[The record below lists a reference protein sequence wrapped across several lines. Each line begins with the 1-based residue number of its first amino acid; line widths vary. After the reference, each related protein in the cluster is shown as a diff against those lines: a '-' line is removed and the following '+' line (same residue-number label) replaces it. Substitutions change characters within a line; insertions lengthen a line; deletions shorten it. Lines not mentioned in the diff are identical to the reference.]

1 MALILEEASRIS
13 NAEGTPFKVGITTS
27 MLRVRRQRLRKAA
40 RRGGVG
46 GQGRGRAGPGRVLA
60 APCSLICPEAPL
72 GVSTVRLR
80 PPPTPTFS
88 LYAMLSHFSRVRLC
102 ATP

>member
-40 RRGGVG
+40 RRGGG
-46 GQGRGRAGPGRVLA
+46 ARGRGRAGPGRVPA

>member
-40 RRGGVG
+40 RRGGWG
-46 GQGRGRAGPGRVLA
+46 AREEGELA
-60 APCSLICPEAPL
+60 QAESLQRRAPL
-72 GVSTVRLR
+72 SARKR
-80 PPPTPTFS
+80 PLGFP
-88 LYAMLSHFSRVRLC
+88 R
-102 ATP
+102 

>member
-40 RRGGVG
+40 RGGGGGHPSLLTLGLSGEPMVRATQGQAGFSTLETRPLVKDEAPGEERGVG
-46 GQGRGRAGPGRVLA
+46 
-60 APCSLICPEAPL
+60 
-72 GVSTVRLR
+72 
-80 PPPTPTFS
+80 
-88 LYAMLSHFSRVRLC
+88 SR
-102 ATP
+102 

>member
-40 RRGGVG
+40 RRGG
-46 GQGRGRAGPGRVLA
+46 GPREEGELA
-60 APCSLICPEAPL
+60 QAESLQRRAPL
-72 GVSTVRLR
+72 SARKR
-80 PPPTPTFS
+80 PLGFP
-88 LYAMLSHFSRVRLC
+88 R
-102 ATP
+102 

>member
-40 RRGGVG
+40 RRGS
-46 GQGRGRAGPGRVLA
+46 PGKRESWPRPSPCSAVLPSLPGSAPWGFHGETA
-60 APCSLICPEAPL
+60 APTHSQ
-72 GVSTVRLR
+72 S
-80 PPPTPTFS
+80 
-88 LYAMLSHFSRVRLC
+88 
-102 ATP
+102 